1 MDNSKNLIV
10 AIPRES
16 FPDEHRVAIIPDSI
30 SLLGKAGI
38 SFQIETGA
46 GDEAGIPDD
55 KYRAKGA
62 EIISDRKTLFD
73 RADVIL
79 QVRTPGA
86 NPVNGQSDLALM
98 RRGQIV
104 IGLAEALSPGQVL
117 KDMVEKGITLFSM
130 ELIPRITRAQ
140 AMDVL
145 SSQATVGGYKA
156 VLLAAEALPRMFPMF
171 MTAAGTIAPAKVFI
185 IGAGVA
191 GLQAIATAKRL
202 GAMVKAYDIRAAVKE
217 QVESLGARFVE
228 MELEAGETEDK
239 GGYARAMDETFYRK
253 QRELMAKVV
262 AESDVVIATAAVP
275 GKKAPILITNDMIE
289 KMSSGSVI
297 IDLAAERGGNCEAT
311 ELGKSIRKFGV
322 TIIGPENLPATV
334 PYHASQM
341 YSKNIATFFLSMI
354 KERKVNIDLEDE
366 IIRETLVMRDGQVV
380 HPVVRKIMGLDK

>member
-1 MDNSKNLIV
+1 
-10 AIPRES
+10 
-16 FPDEHRVAIIPDSI
+16 
-30 SLLGKAGI
+30 
-38 SFQIETGA
+38 
-46 GDEAGIPDD
+46 
-55 KYRAKGA
+55 
-62 EIISDRKTLFD
+62 
-73 RADVIL
+73 
-79 QVRTPGA
+79 
-86 NPVNGQSDLALM
+86 M
-98 RRGQIV
+98 RRGQLV
-104 IGLAEALSPGQVL
+104 IGLAEALSPGQIL
-117 KDMVEKGITLFSM
+117 RDMVEKGVTLFSM

-171 MTAAGTIAPAKVFI
+171 MTAAGTIAPAKVFV

-228 MELEAGETEDK
+228 MELGAGETEDK
-239 GGYARAMDETFYRK
+239 GGYARVMDETFYRK

-275 GKKAPILITNDMIE
+275 GKKAPVLITNEMIE

-334 PYHASQM
+334 PFHASQM

-354 KERKVNIDLEDE
+354 QERKLNINLEDE

-380 HPVVRKIMGLDK
+380 HPAVRKIMGLDK